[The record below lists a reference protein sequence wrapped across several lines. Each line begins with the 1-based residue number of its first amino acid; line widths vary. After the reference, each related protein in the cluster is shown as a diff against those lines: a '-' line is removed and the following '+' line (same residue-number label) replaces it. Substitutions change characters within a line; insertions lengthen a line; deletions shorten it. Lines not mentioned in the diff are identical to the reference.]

1 MAERLRADGWQVL
14 AAGSRDGDL
23 ARADAARALVRKAVE
38 EFGGLDVVVNG
49 ASAGFAPKRFE
60 DLSEEDV
67 DAAIGATVK
76 GSLFVTQAAT
86 PHLRESSGLVVMLE
100 DVAAYQPWA
109 SFVPHCA
116 AKAAQAM
123 LTRTLAKA
131 LAPEVRVCGVA
142 PGPVAVEPEQ
152 QERRAAETMLG
163 RTGSADDV
171 AEAILYLAGAGFLT
185 GTTIVVDGGRLLQTG
200 ASGHA

>member
-1 MAERLRADGWQVL
+1 MAQRLRAQGWQVL

-23 ARADAARALVRKAVE
+23 ARADAARTLVAKAVDE
-38 EFGGLDVVVNG
+38 LGGLDVVVNG

-67 DAAIGATVK
+67 DAALGATVK
-76 GSLFVTQAAT
+76 GSLFVTQAAA
-86 PHLRESSGLVVMLE
+86 PHLRESRGLVVMLE

-131 LAPEVRVCGVA
+131 LAPDVRVCGVA

-152 QERRAAETMLG
+152 EERRADETVLG
-163 RTGSADDV
+163 RTGSPDDV
-171 AEAILYLAGAGFLT
+171 AGAILYLADAGFVT
-185 GTTIVVDGGRLLQTG
+185 GSTLVVDGGRLLQTG
-200 ASGHA
+200 VSGHA